1 MKLGIGRVVVA
12 TLLLFVGIAI
22 SGCSIGG
29 AAVASPGLFRF
40 NHGNFVEVI
49 NTSTRTVLVRP
60 SMYQPIIVRP
70 GQTAQVPLNRWVNQ
84 PNYVVILEATP
95 QGQAI
100 PGGNF
105 RQFTY
110 WIYNEP
116 AGPVQPPPIVVSEMI
131 NQGPPYLQIGGGGS
145 LFGW

>member
-1 MKLGIGRVVVA
+1 MKLGISRVVVA
-12 TLLLFVGIAI
+12 TLLLILIATP
-22 SGCSIGG
+22 GCSFGGG
-29 AAVASPGLFRF
+29 ASVASPGLFRF
-40 NHGNFVEVI
+40 NHGNYVEVI

-60 SMYQPIIVRP
+60 SLYEPMVVRP

-84 PNYVVILEATP
+84 PNYVLVFEADA
-95 QGQAI
+95 QGKAL

-105 RQFTY
+105 RKFTY
-110 WIYNEP
+110 WIYNDP

-131 NQGPPYLQIGGGGS
+131 NQGPPYLQIGGGG